1 MPDKKIES
9 SNEKYGASSQ
19 SITKKENFNIQIAD
33 YLKPLDI
40 IKKPTV
46 RDDDMDAAKLQR
58 IIAEQ

>member
-1 MPDKKIES
+1 MPDKKIEG

-46 RDDDMDAAKLQR
+46 RDDNIDAAKLQR
-58 IIAEQ
+58 IIVEQ